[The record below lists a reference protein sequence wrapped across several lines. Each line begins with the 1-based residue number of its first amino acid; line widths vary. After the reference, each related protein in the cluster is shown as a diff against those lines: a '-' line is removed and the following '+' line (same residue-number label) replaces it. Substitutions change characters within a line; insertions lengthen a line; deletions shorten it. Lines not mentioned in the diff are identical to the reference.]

1 MKNRL
6 FPARSVAPL
15 LRAPAACF
23 ALSAIAAA
31 LPCAQ
36 AQTLLAQNLRAPSL
50 QDVVVTA
57 TRTPQPLSDLV
68 ADLSI
73 VDRETIESSGATG
86 VADVL
91 ARLPG
96 VEISRNGGPGNATSV
111 FLRGAESRF
120 TAVYIDGVRVDSQ
133 STGGALWEQ
142 IPLAQIERIEVLRG
156 PAAAVYGSDA
166 IGGVIQLFTRKGEG
180 PPAPYVSVGV
190 GNRGTSKLEAGVS
203 GATGVDNA
211 FDYAF
216 SLAHERSDGWDI
228 RAGVPHNPDSDD
240 YRSTSGHAR
249 LGFKI
254 DARHRLDA
262 TLLANQLNSGYDAY
276 LSGIPK
282 PSTPLDDDRNKER
295 LRTAGL
301 TWTADWSDAYTMRL
315 SATDSYSRYET
326 TPSPYLTETRLR
338 NYLWQNDYR
347 LGVHRF
353 SAALER
359 REDELTNPAL
369 DAWSTAIRGSRAQNA
384 LALGYGLHAGA
395 HTLQLHWRHDD
406 DSEFGIKNT
415 ASAAYGYAFAP
426 HWRATASWGSA
437 FRAPTLYQRFSEY
450 GNPALQPETSYNSEL
465 GLRYDQGHSSASL
478 VVYRNRV
485 SNLINFVGAGTCA
498 SAYGCYANTA
508 HARYQG
514 VTLAGSQRWGGVQLH
529 GSIDWQ
535 DPRNLDTDKRLA
547 RRAQRYATLGAD
559 TRLADWTLGG
569 EVQAAGQRFDD
580 AANKTRLGGY
590 TLFNLHASTPVA
602 RDTQLLAR
610 VDNLGDKRYQLANT
624 YVPPGRMLYVG
635 LKWAPQ

>member
-1 MKNRL
+1 
-6 FPARSVAPL
+6 
-15 LRAPAACF
+15 
-23 ALSAIAAA
+23 LSAIAAA

-50 QDVVVTA
+50 QEVVVTA

-73 VDRETIESSGATG
+73 VDRETIENSGATS

-96 VEISRNGGPGNATSV
+96 VEIARNGGPGNATSV
-111 FLRGAESRF
+111 FLRGAETRF

-190 GNRGTSKLEAGVS
+190 GNRGTRRLEAGVS
-203 GATGVDNA
+203 GSTGVDNA
-211 FDYAF
+211 FDYAL

-228 RAGVPHNPDSDD
+228 RAGVPHNPDRDG
-240 YRSTSGHAR
+240 YRNTSGHAR

-262 TLLANQLNSGYDAY
+262 TLLASQLNSGYDAY
-276 LSGIPK
+276 LSGMPK

-301 TWTADWSDAYTMRL
+301 TWTADWTDAYTMRL
-315 SATDSYSRYET
+315 SATDTFSRYET
-326 TPSPYLTETRLR
+326 SPSPYLTETRLR

-369 DAWSTAIRGSRAQNA
+369 DAWSTAVRGSRAQNA
-384 LALGYGLHAGA
+384 LA
-395 HTLQLHWRHDD
+395 
-406 DSEFGIKNT
+406 
-415 ASAAYGYAFAP
+415 
-426 HWRATASWGSA
+426 RATACTWARTRCSCTGATTTTASSA
-437 FRAPTLYQRFSEY
+437 ARTPRAPPTAT
-450 GNPALQPETSYNSEL
+450 P
-465 GLRYDQGHSSASL
+465 LRRIGAPRRRGARPFARPRSTSAS
-478 VVYRNRV
+478 
-485 SNLINFVGAGTCA
+485 
-498 SAYGCYANTA
+498 ANTA
-508 HARYQG
+508 
-514 VTLAGSQRWGGVQLH
+514 T
-529 GSIDWQ
+529 
-535 DPRNLDTDKRLA
+535 PRCSPKPATTPSWACATTRATAA
-547 RRAQRYATLGAD
+547 RRSWSIATA
-559 TRLADWTLGG
+559 
-569 EVQAAGQRFDD
+569 
-580 AANKTRLGGY
+580 
-590 TLFNLHASTPVA
+590 
-602 RDTQLLAR
+602 
-610 VDNLGDKRYQLANT
+610 
-624 YVPPGRMLYVG
+624 
-635 LKWAPQ
+635 

>member
-1 MKNRL
+1 M
-6 FPARSVAPL
+6 
-15 LRAPAACF
+15 
-23 ALSAIAAA
+23 
-31 LPCAQ
+31 
-36 AQTLLAQNLRAPSL
+36 
-50 QDVVVTA
+50 
-57 TRTPQPLSDLV
+57 
-68 ADLSI
+68 
-73 VDRETIESSGATG
+73 
-86 VADVL
+86 
-91 ARLPG
+91 
-96 VEISRNGGPGNATSV
+96 
-111 FLRGAESRF
+111 
-120 TAVYIDGVRVDSQ
+120 
-133 STGGALWEQ
+133 
-142 IPLAQIERIEVLRG
+142 
-156 PAAAVYGSDA
+156 
-166 IGGVIQLFTRKGEG
+166 IQLFTRKGEG

-190 GNRGTSKLEAGVS
+190 GNRGTRKLEAGVS

-276 LSGIPK
+276 LSGMPK

-450 GNPALQPETSYNSEL
+450 GNPALQPETSYNAEL
-465 GLRYDQGHSSASL
+465 GLRYDQGRSSASL

-514 VTLAGSQRWGGVQLH
+514 VTLAGSQRWGGC
-529 GSIDWQ
+529 SC
-535 DPRNLDTDKRLA
+535 TA
-547 RRAQRYATLGAD
+547 RSTG
-559 TRLADWTLGG
+559 
-569 EVQAAGQRFDD
+569 
-580 AANKTRLGGY
+580 KTRATSTPTSAWHAARSATPRWAQTRSWPAGRWAARCRPRAS
-590 TLFNLHASTPVA
+590 ASTTPPTKTGSAATRYGTCTRAPRWRATRNCSRAWTTSATSATSSRTLTCRRGACCTWGSNGRRSDAGPGAPPRA
-602 RDTQLLAR
+602 RCSHR
-610 VDNLGDKRYQLANT
+610 
-624 YVPPGRMLYVG
+624 
-635 LKWAPQ
+635 